1 MAKLSE
7 ELLEI
12 GRPFEAPIPGQS
24 LTNSPDSKR
33 AWEQP
38 PQITSMKEAIE
49 KTFLQIIDENT
60 MPSLLDAMSKQMP
73 VAALTS
79 TILYD
84 GYTKGV
90 WNPDL
95 MTLMIEPTMYMLIA
109 IAEKAGIDPIIYE
122 GENEEDFADEDE
134 DLEVATKQVKDI
146 NDSEMS
152 ASFGSLRPKEIRQES
167 VTPKVQEMIEEL
179 DTEKLQSLLSK
190 PKPEAEEPSSLL
202 AAGE

>member
-1 MAKLSE
+1 
-7 ELLEI
+7 
-12 GRPFEAPIPGQS
+12 
-24 LTNSPDSKR
+24 
-33 AWEQP
+33 
-38 PQITSMKEAIE
+38 
-49 KTFLQIIDENT
+49 
-60 MPSLLDAMSKQMP
+60 
-73 VAALTS
+73 
-79 TILYD
+79 
-84 GYTKGV
+84 
-90 WNPDL
+90 

-109 IAEKAGIDPIIYE
+109 IAEKAGIDPVIYE

-190 PKPEAEEPSSLL
+190 PKPEAEETFNL
-202 AAGE
+202 